1 MKIICVCPSSFAANT
16 YLIVS
21 NGKAIVV
28 DPSVSVTAIERS
40 LCEQK
45 ADLCG
50 ILLTHG
56 HFDHTISVDTLR
68 DKYQIPLMI
77 HEADAPMLT
86 NGKINGFYD
95 FYGQECVRRPAQ
107 ELFQNNDLI
116 PIGNESIRVISTP
129 GHSPGSSCFLC
140 SHDNGSKFLI
150 TGDTLFSNTIG
161 RCDLWGGSDRVM
173 VESLKLLRTLDGS
186 MTIYPGHGPSH
197 NLSAALE
204 NALYF
209 TDL

>member
-1 MKIICVCPSSFAANT
+1 MKIICICPSSFAANT
-16 YLIVS
+16 YLLVS
-21 NGKAIVV
+21 NGKAVVV
-28 DPSVSVTAIERS
+28 DPSVSVNALERS
-40 LCEQK
+40 LGEQN

-68 DKYQIPLMI
+68 DKYSVPLMI
-77 HEADAPMLT
+77 HAADAPMLT
-86 NGKINGFYD
+86 DGKINGFYD

-107 ELFQNNDLI
+107 KLLQNNDLI
-116 PIGNESIRVISTP
+116 MIGDESVRVISTP

-140 SHDNGSKFLI
+140 PNDNSSNFLI

-161 RCDLWGGSDRVM
+161 RCDLWGGSESVM
-173 VESLKLLRTLDGS
+173 IESLKLLRSLDGT

-197 NLSAALE
+197 NLNAALE
-204 NALYF
+204 SALYY
-209 TDL
+209 TDF